1 MLLYVLICLC
11 LALTGIAGLQMTYMF
26 YLDRID
32 KERKKRLH
40 ELEHQ
45 CKVLSARLKEAQ
57 AQIEEQGELLKGFYE
72 EYEDDELWADVI
84 EDR

>member
-1 MLLYVLICLC
+1 MLLYILICLC
-11 LALTGIAGLQMTYMF
+11 LSLTGVAGLQLTYMF

-32 KERKKRLH
+32 RERKKRLY

-57 AQIEEQGELLKGFYE
+57 MQLDEQAELLKGFYE
-72 EYEDDELWADVI
+72 EYEDEEAWADVI
-84 EDR
+84 DER

>member
-1 MLLYVLICLC
+1 MLLYILIGLC
-11 LALTGIAGLQMTYMF
+11 LSLTGVAGLQLTYMF

-32 KERKKRLH
+32 RERKKRLY

-57 AQIEEQGELLKGFYE
+57 MQLDEQAELLKGFYE
-72 EYEDDELWADVI
+72 EYEDEEAWADVI
-84 EDR
+84 DER